1 MKFFKCTITKPV
13 KPKEVKKIEKCVE
26 VVKVV
31 KCPPPPK
38 YHDACKPTKCDPY
51 KGYKTFD
58 A

>member
-38 YHDACKPTKCDPY
+38 YTDCKPKCDPY
-51 KGYKTFD
+51 KGYD
-58 A
+58 LA